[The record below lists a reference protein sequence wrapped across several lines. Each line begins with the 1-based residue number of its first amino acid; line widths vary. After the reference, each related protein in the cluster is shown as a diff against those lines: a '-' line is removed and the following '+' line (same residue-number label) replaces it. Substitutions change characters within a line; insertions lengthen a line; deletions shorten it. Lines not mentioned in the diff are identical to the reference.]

1 MGPVANAD
9 KFKFSNLQSRM
20 CQAGCG
26 AEMKIQNFNELFNE
40 EQFSAFAETLFFF
53 FGFFF

>member
-1 MGPVANAD
+1 MGPLANAD
-9 KFKFSNLQSRM
+9 KFKFSNLQNRM

-40 EQFSAFAETLFFF
+40 ERFSAFAETLCFFWFFF
-53 FGFFF
+53 